1 MAQATLTFPR
11 GFLWGCATSSHQ
23 VEGQNRN
30 NNWHTWQEEGQIFNG
45 DTPGLA
51 CDWWGGRWREDFD
64 RAAESGQNAH
74 RLSLEWSRIQPTPDR
89 WDEDALDHYREMV
102 RGLTN
107 RGMTPIVTLHHFTDP
122 KWIAEKGGWENK
134 ETIDQFIPYV
144 EKVVEALGDYVTLW
158 CTINE
163 PNVYA
168 TLGYLT
174 GQFPPGKE
182 DLGTMLRVMANLVH
196 GHAAAYHA
204 IHRIQLE
211 SRAGLAVNYRGMD
224 PARKWHPLDRIMA
237 WLQSKTFNDFFPTAA
252 RSGRLRFPH
261 KITAVPEARG
271 TQDFLGINY
280 YTQER
285 IAFSFQHAEEQYSHR
300 TYDPQSQL
308 SETGFIAHKPEGMF
322 RALKWGEGFG
332 VPILI
337 TENGIEDS
345 TDKIRPQYI
354 VEHIHQ
360 VWKGINHNWPI
371 KGYFHWTLVD
381 NFEWERGWSQRF
393 GLYGLDPDTQT
404 RTRRKSADLY
414 EKICR
419 HNELSSKMVES
430 HAPQSLEKLF
440 PG

>member
-23 VEGQNRN
+23 VEGQNTN
-30 NNWHTWQEEGQIFNG
+30 NHWHTWQEEGHILDG
-45 DTPGLA
+45 DQPGLA

-74 RLSLEWSRIQPTPDR
+74 RLSLEWSRIQPAPDR

-122 KWIAEKGGWENK
+122 KWIAEKGGWERK
-134 ETIDQFIPYV
+134 ETVEHFVPYV
-144 EKVVEALGDYVTLW
+144 EKVVEALGDYVKLW

-163 PNVYA
+163 PDVYA

-182 DLGTMLRVMANLVH
+182 DLGTMFRVMVNLVR

-204 IHRIQLE
+204 IHRVQLE
-211 SRAGLAVNYRGMD
+211 SRAGLAVNYRGME
-224 PARKWHPLDRIMA
+224 PARKWHPLDRLMT
-237 WLQSKTFNDFFPTAA
+237 WLQSKIYNDFFPTAA

-261 KITAVPEARG
+261 KITIVPEAKG

-285 IAFSFQHAEEQYSHR
+285 IAFSLQHAEEQYSHR
-300 TYDPQSQL
+300 TYDPDAPL
-308 SETGFIAHKPEGMF
+308 SETGFIAHEPEGMF
-322 RALKWGEGFG
+322 KALKWGEGFG

-345 TDKIRPQYI
+345 ADKIRPQYI
-354 VEHIHQ
+354 AEHIHQ
-360 VWKGINHNWPI
+360 VWKGINFNWPI

-393 GLYGLDPDTQT
+393 GLYGLDPDTQA

-414 EKICR
+414 EEICR
-419 HNELSSKMVES
+419 ENGLSSEMVQTY
-430 HAPQSLEKLF
+430 APQSFPKLF